1 MLHKKTCLFHSFTL
15 TLQTASLTILIN
27 TFNTMKRVITFS
39 LLLITAVQLFARD
52 SGQVA
57 IILRHKGGAHSE
69 YFNPADMP
77 EAYYNTDTEEIIIVA
92 DGFSSYY
99 DVDIVSQS
107 TMQLV
112 LYTTISG
119 YGDSIDVS
127 LLPDD
132 DYKIVITSS
141 YNNVYEGQFTN
152 Y

>member
-1 MLHKKTCLFHSFTL
+1 
-15 TLQTASLTILIN
+15 
-27 TFNTMKRVITFS
+27 MKRVITIT
-39 LLLITAVQLFARD
+39 LLLITTIQLFARD

-57 IILRHKGGAHSE
+57 IILRHKGGAHTE
-69 YFNPADMP
+69 YYTPADMP
-77 EAYYNTDTEEIIIVA
+77 EAYYDTNTEEIIIVA

-119 YGDSIDVS
+119 YGDNIDVS
-127 LLPDD
+127 SLPDD
-132 DYKIVITSS
+132 NYTIVITSEF
-141 YNNVYEGQFTN
+141 NNVYQGQFTN